1 MAGMRI
7 GHRPAITLC
16 LLAWVGIV
24 SAQAPSSTPDP
35 EVRRRVDAFFE
46 ALASGQ
52 PATFEAMARDHCTPA
67 FIERRTPAD
76 RAQMLQ
82 RLRGDFGSMRLE
94 AVRRTD
100 DGVELTIHGSTGV
113 QGRLLLTLEPQPP
126 GRIDRFGI
134 EVEAGGGRELPAVP
148 LPPITRDTT
157 DAALAPALDGYLS
170 SLAANGQFSGVVL
183 VSRAGRTAF
192 ARAYGEADR
201 DTHVA
206 NALTTRFN
214 IGSINK
220 SFTAVAIARL
230 VGEGTLKLTDT
241 VGLLLPDHP
250 GADARAATVQQLLD
264 HQGGIADFFGPAFE
278 AAPKDALRSNR
289 DYYRL
294 VASQPLT
301 FAPGTSRRYCNGCY
315 IVLGEIIAQVSGRP
329 YEDYIAEHVFRPA
342 GMKGAGFLGQEPP
355 QADVAQGYTRR
366 SAAGTD
372 LRRNAQMVGA
382 RGNAAGGAYATA
394 GDLLAYVEALRA
406 HRLLTPAQTA
416 SVMGGGGLGIAG
428 GAPGLNAVIEA
439 NGDLVVIVLANLD
452 PPTAEQLGTAIARQ
466 LTEGALR

>member
-16 LLAWVGIV
+16 LLAWAGLV
-24 SAQAPSSTPDP
+24 SAQAPSSAPDLD
-35 EVRRRVDAFFE
+35 VRRRVDAFFE

-67 FIERRTPAD
+67 FLERRTPAD
-76 RAQMLQ
+76 RAQMIQ
-82 RLRGDFGSMRLE
+82 RLRSDFGSMRLE

-100 DGVELTIHGSTGV
+100 EGVELTIAGSTGM

-126 GRIDRFGI
+126 GRIDRFGVQ
-134 EVEAGGGRELPAVP
+134 VEAGDGREAPTG
-148 LPPITRDTT
+148 PPPPVTRDMT
-157 DAALAPALDGYLS
+157 DAALDQTLDAYLTS
-170 SLAANGQFSGVVL
+170 RTVDGQFAGVVL

-201 DTHVA
+201 DRHVA
-206 NALTTRFN
+206 NALSTRFN

-241 VGLLLPDHP
+241 VGMLLPDHP
-250 GADARAATVQQLLD
+250 NADARAATVRQLLD

-278 AAPKDALRSNR
+278 AAPKDTLRSNR

-294 VASQPLT
+294 VAPQPLT
-301 FAPGTSRRYCNGCY
+301 FAPGTGRRYCNGCY
-315 IVLGEIIAQVSGRP
+315 IVLGEIITRVSGRP
-329 YEDYIAEHVFRPA
+329 YEDYIAEHVFQPA
-342 GMKGAGFLGQEPP
+342 GMKSAGFLGQEPP

-366 SAAGTD
+366 SGAGTD
-372 LRRNAQMVGA
+372 LRRNAGMVGA
-382 RGNAAGGAYATA
+382 RGSAAGGAYATA
-394 GDLLAYVEALRA
+394 ADLLAYVEALRA
-406 HRLLTPAQTA
+406 HRLLTPEQTA

-428 GAPGLNAVIEA
+428 GAPGLNAMIEA
-439 NGDLVVIVLANLD
+439 DGDLVVIVLANMD
-452 PPTAEQLGTAIARQ
+452 PPTAEQMGTAIAKQ
-466 LTEGALR
+466 LTR